1 MGISRAYLDS
11 SYLLALI
18 KEEDGA
24 REVKHMLYKLR
35 SNAFDVFIPHAV
47 LGEICGVIFR
57 DFESGQDKRNKMA
70 KLVDTMDS
78 NGISWKNM
86 KPIERDTFEIMIAL
100 SGRDKLLD
108 ATDIMIVSHILSDP
122 NSKFFFTVDS
132 NMLDNTAIV
141 DLEKDLNTNG
151 KRHTILKISDRF
163 QSR

>member
-57 DFESGQDKRNKMA
+57 DFESGQDKRNKIGGHVGLQRNFVE
-70 KLVDTMDS
+70 KH
-78 NGISWKNM
+78 
-86 KPIERDTFEIMIAL
+86 E
-100 SGRDKLLD
+100 
-108 ATDIMIVSHILSDP
+108 TDRKECV
-122 NSKFFFTVDS
+122 
-132 NMLDNTAIV
+132 
-141 DLEKDLNTNG
+141 
-151 KRHTILKISDRF
+151 
-163 QSR
+163 

>member
-1 MGISRAYLDS
+1 
-11 SYLLALI
+11 
-18 KEEDGA
+18 
-24 REVKHMLYKLR
+24 MLYKLR
-35 SNAFDVFIPHAV
+35 ASTFVFVPYVV
-47 LGEICGVIFR
+47 LREICGVIFR
-57 DFESGQDKRNKMA
+57 DFVSGQDKRDKMV

-141 DLEKDLNTNG
+141 YLEKDLNTNG
-151 KRHTILKISDRF
+151 KWHTILKIFDRF
-163 QSR
+163 QSRQSGNTVLQVRH